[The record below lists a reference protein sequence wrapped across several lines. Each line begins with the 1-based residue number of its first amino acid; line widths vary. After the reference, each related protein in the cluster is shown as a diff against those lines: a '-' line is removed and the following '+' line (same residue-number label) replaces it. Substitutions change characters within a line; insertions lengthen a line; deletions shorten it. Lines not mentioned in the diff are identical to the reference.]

1 MIYQFDCN
9 GKMIASHKSARA
21 AAERI
26 QQCTPYDVAN
36 NIYTWGIDGAALC
49 IAQCCHSNDTLQALR
64 WLCYG
69 YYWSSYSFMSE
80 L

>member
-1 MIYQFDCN
+1 MIYQFDYC
-9 GKMIASHKSARA
+9 GRMIASHETFLDAAKS
-21 AAERI
+21 I
-26 QQCTPYDVAN
+26 KKCTPYDVAN

-49 IAQCCHSNDTLQALR
+49 IAQCCLSNDTLQALR
-64 WLCYG
+64 WVCYG